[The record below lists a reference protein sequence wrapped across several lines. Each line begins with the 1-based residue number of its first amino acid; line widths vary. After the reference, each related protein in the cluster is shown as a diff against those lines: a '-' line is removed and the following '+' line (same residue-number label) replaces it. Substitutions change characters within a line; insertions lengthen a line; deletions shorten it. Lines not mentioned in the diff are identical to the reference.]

1 MNITIRKMEKEDWS
15 AVLEIYVQGIQTDR
29 ATFSIACPSYAEWDA
44 AHVKSCRFVAEA
56 DGEVVGWAALTPFS
70 SRECYQ
76 GVAEDSIYVSETCGG
91 KGIGEKLLNALLTE
105 SEAQNFWTVQA
116 HIIQKNEAS
125 LRLHTKCGFRPV
137 GYRERIAKDRFG
149 VWQNTV
155 LMEHRIQKDI
165 AGGCDCAMVRAM
177 QKEQEAD
184 AQKTLGFAPNIKRI

>member
-29 ATFSIACPSYAEWDA
+29 ATFNIACPSYAEWDA
-44 AHVKSCRFVAEA
+44 THVKGCRLVAEV
-56 DGEVVGWAALTPFS
+56 DGEIVGWAALTPFS
-70 SRECYQ
+70 TRECYR
-76 GVAEDSIYVSETCGG
+76 GVAEDSVYVNEEYGG
-91 KGIGEKLLNALLTE
+91 KGIGEKLLSALLAE
-105 SEAQNFWTVQA
+105 SEAQDFWTIQA
-116 HIIQKNEAS
+116 HIIQKNEPS

-155 LMEHRIQKDI
+155 LMEHRIQKDV
-165 AGGCDCAMVRAM
+165 AGGCDCAMVKAM

-184 AQKTLGFAPNIKRI
+184 AQKTLDFVPTIKRI